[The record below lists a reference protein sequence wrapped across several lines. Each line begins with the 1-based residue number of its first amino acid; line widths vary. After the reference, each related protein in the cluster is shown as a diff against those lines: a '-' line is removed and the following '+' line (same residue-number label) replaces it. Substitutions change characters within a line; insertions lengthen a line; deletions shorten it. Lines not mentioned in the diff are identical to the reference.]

1 MKAASAHV
9 ALGNAVRP
17 DGRPGSLKRVGV
29 FVFALVVAVSAAA
42 AVAVL
47 AADQFFAGDG
57 SALNASRWGATAAGP
72 FISAFTNGSVANFA
86 VPDGTGVGASIT
98 VGGIN
103 AAENFTLM
111 AAGGTVSNQGNGVV
125 PVNVSAGKTLD
136 FGAQVFTSSVAA
148 GYVKNGAGV
157 LAFAGGTYGGGFT
170 LNSGTVIARG
180 VNAFGG
186 NVASPG
192 VLNINGGAVGAN
204 ANRDFT
210 DKHAAVN
217 VGGDFQLGV
226 PAASVSISSDAANLT
241 FNSSVALGAATRTVT
256 VGANGAYTLGGV
268 VSGGPGVG
276 LTVARLPNAT
286 GRLVLSGANT
296 YTGPTNV
303 NGGTLALVGSGSVAN
318 SSAVELAGGSTFDV
332 SGLTN
337 ALTLANGQALKAG
350 GTNSSATVVTA
361 AGKGLNMAPGSALQ
375 FNAFGGVTP
384 PLTVTGAGVITLSG
398 SNPVAVTVSNGGS
411 PLGAGDYTLIA
422 KGSGAGGV
430 AGTAPA
436 SLTVGGDGVA
446 NGAAASLLITGQQLI
461 LRVAPAVS
469 VGDVTLPEPT
479 APASGTTNSYAQFP
493 VTLSE
498 VLNVSVTVSY
508 TTADG
513 TASAPGDYAALSG
526 TLTFAPGETR
536 KTVAVAVKSDALSES
551 PETFSLN
558 LSNPFGAAVADAAGV
573 ATINAPSAAGT
584 IIVSEFRLRGP
595 GGADDEFVELYNNT
609 DADIIVAD
617 ANFPACSV
625 QLITVGPSTP
635 CGWALVDLQGAASTN
650 PIPRFVVP
658 VGTVIPARGHYLAAG
673 TGYSLNALASPD
685 LTYDPP
691 GYGDADFNGL
701 ALYKTADRAQFT
713 PANAF
718 DAVGFDGVSAAFREG
733 TGLLP
738 AGGVTADAEHAFVRN
753 EGSGR
758 PADTNDNRADFTL
771 VAIDPAL
778 LADGTATLGA
788 PGPENRT
795 GLVSRNSKFTVAV
808 PPGVALSLRALS
820 PAVTNGDLGTLSLRR
835 RFTNN
840 TGQALNRLRFRV
852 ADVQTFRG
860 RLIYGTQAELRLLDA
875 QLTGLSG
882 TGLKAA
888 TVEATP
894 SHPLGGGV
902 NTSLVVGGSLILTQP
917 LQNGQSVDVEFLL
930 GVMKGGSYQ
939 FILVVEAAP

>member
-1 MKAASAHV
+1 MKAAVSPSARR
-9 ALGNAVRP
+9 N
-17 DGRPGSLKRVGV
+17 PGSLKSVCL
-29 FVFALVVAVSAAA
+29 ALAASLVALSAAGV
-42 AVAVL
+42 VAVL

-72 FISAFTNGSVANFA
+72 FTGAFTSGGVANFA
-86 VPDGTGVGASIT
+86 APNGTGTGASIT
-98 VGGIN
+98 VGGVN
-103 AAENFTLM
+103 ATENFTLT

-125 PVNVSAGKTLD
+125 PVGVSAGKTLD
-136 FGAQVFTSSVAA
+136 FGAQVFTSSAAA

-192 VLNINGGAVGAN
+192 PLNVNGGAVGASLS
-204 ANRDFT
+204 RDFS
-210 DKHAAVN
+210 DKYSAIN
-217 VGGDFQLGV
+217 LGGDFQLGV
-226 PAASVSISSDAANLT
+226 PASAVPVSSDAANLT

-256 VGANGAYTLGGV
+256 VGANGTYTLGGV
-268 VSGGPGVG
+268 VSGGSGVG

-296 YTGPTNV
+296 YTGQTTV
-303 NGGTLALVGSGSVAN
+303 GGGTLALVGSGSIAN
-318 SSAVELAGGSTFDV
+318 SSAVELAGGSIFDV
-332 SGLTN
+332 SGLTT
-337 ALTLANGQALKAG
+337 ALTLSSGQALKAG
-350 GTNSSATVVTA
+350 GTTQAATVATA
-361 AGKGLNMAPGSALQ
+361 AGKGLNTAPDSPLQ
-375 FNAFGGVTP
+375 FTAFGGVTP
-384 PLTVTGAGVITLSG
+384 PLTVTGAGAVTLSG
-398 SNPVAVTVSNGGS
+398 TNPVAVTVSNGGS

-422 KGSGAGGV
+422 KGAGSGGV
-430 AGTAPA
+430 AGTVPA
-436 SLTVGGDGVA
+436 SLTIGGDGVA
-446 NGAAASLLITGQQLI
+446 AGAAASLLITGQQLI

-469 VGDVTLPEPT
+469 VGDVTLPEPA
-479 APASGTTNSYAQFP
+479 APAGGTTLSYAQFP

-498 VLNVSVTVSY
+498 VMAVSVTVSY
-508 TTADG
+508 ATADG
-513 TASAPGDYAALSG
+513 TASVPGDYTALSG

-551 PETFSLN
+551 PETFSLT
-558 LSNPFGAAVADAAGV
+558 LSAPSGAAVADAAGV
-573 ATINAPSAAGT
+573 ATITAPSAAGT
-584 IIVSEFRLRGP
+584 VVISEFRLRGP
-595 GGADDEFVELYNNT
+595 EGAGDEFVEIYNNT
-609 DADIIVAD
+609 DTDITVTD
-617 ANFPACSV
+617 ANFPACSL
-625 QLITVGPSTP
+625 QLITAGPTTP
-635 CGWALVDLQGAASTN
+635 CGWALLDLQGAASTT

-658 VGTVIPARGHYLAAG
+658 VGTIIPARGHYLAAG
-673 TGYSLNALASPD
+673 TGYSLSALASPD

-691 GYGDADFNGL
+691 GYGDADFTGL

-713 PANAF
+713 QANAF
-718 DAVGFDGVSAAFREG
+718 DAVGFDGVGAAFREG

-738 AGGVTADAEHAFVRN
+738 ADGVTADAEHAFVRN
-753 EGSGR
+753 QGSGR
-758 PADTNDNRADFTL
+758 PADTGDNRADFTL
-771 VAIDPAL
+771 VSNDPAL
-778 LADGTATLGA
+778 ITDGTATLGA

-795 GLVSRNSKFTVAV
+795 GPVSRNSKFTVAV
-808 PPGVALSLRALS
+808 PPGVASSLRAAS

-852 ADVQTFRG
+852 TDVQTFRG

-888 TVEATP
+888 TVEAAPT
-894 SHPLGGGV
+894 HPLGGGV
-902 NTSLVVGGSLILTQP
+902 NTSLVIGGSLTLTQP